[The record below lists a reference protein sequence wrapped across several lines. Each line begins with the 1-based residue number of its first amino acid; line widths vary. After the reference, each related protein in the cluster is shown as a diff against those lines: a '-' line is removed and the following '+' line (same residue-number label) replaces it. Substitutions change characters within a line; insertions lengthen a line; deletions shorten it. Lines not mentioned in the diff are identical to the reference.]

1 MNRILVDLDFNTIIG
16 ESLAQ
21 TATGEGLLN
30 KYKAYLMA
38 NEASCNLVNNFIK
51 EAAQHTYDNGVQ
63 HVLEQVVDY
72 INGNKVS
79 WQLAT
84 ACESINANNTSY
96 NYLNR
101 NAAKQAEKLLEMK
114 EEDVVKYI
122 KAGALKNVMFCEAFR
137 SIAKSVFK
145 NQPMIESNSEYTS
158 IHPISIVESSAEDLF
173 FEVSGTIYKIDED
186 KKISVADRSEVSN
199 SFINIANLL
208 ESNDVS
214 CVEDTLFVKVGN
226 YEYQINEAN
235 KVIKLSSNEEKE
247 MTLEQL
253 REDNRLMVLA
263 ANPRY
268 KTQLANTLECVAQL
282 VEAYDN
288 IVSMDNVQIIS
299 TSHDRFIVIE
309 SGTNLYASLLA
320 SNRNP
325 KWTVNENVMTS
336 LDFIKSKTRVDL
348 SECYR
353 EQVKQT
359 ISQVSESQK
368 EKMEKELKDKE
379 FESVRDRIANLTEKY
394 KNDPARLAV
403 LSKLAEDLQSC

>member
-21 TATGEGLLN
+21 TATGESLLN
-30 KYKAYLMA
+30 KYKSFLMT
-38 NEASCNLVNNFIK
+38 NETTCSLVNNFIK
-51 EAAQHTYDNGVQ
+51 EAAQHSYDNGVRY
-63 HVLEQVVDY
+63 VLEQVVDY
-72 INGNKVS
+72 INDNKVS
-79 WQLAT
+79 WQLAS
-84 ACESINANNTSY
+84 ACESINSNNTSY

-145 NQPMIESNSEYTS
+145 NQPMIESNSEYTT
-158 IHPISIVESSAEDLF
+158 IHPISLVESSADDLF
-173 FEVSGTIYKIDED
+173 FEVSGTIYKIDEN
-186 KKISVADRSEVSN
+186 KNISIADRREVSN
-199 SFINIANLL
+199 NFINISNLL
-208 ESNDVS
+208 ESDIVS
-214 CVEDTLFVKVGN
+214 CVEDTLFVKVGKF
-226 YEYQINEAN
+226 EYQISEAN
-235 KVIKLSSNEEKE
+235 KVTKISSNEEKE

-263 ANPRY
+263 ANPRF
-268 KTQLANTLECVAQL
+268 KTQIANTLESIAQL

-288 IVSMDNVQIIS
+288 VASMDNVQIIS
-299 TSHDRFIVIE
+299 TPHDKFIVIE

-320 SNRNP
+320 SNRSP

-368 EKMEKELKDKE
+368 EEMERELKDKE

-394 KNDPARLAV
+394 KNDPAKLAV

>member
-30 KYKAYLMA
+30 KYKSILMA
-38 NEASCNLVNNFIK
+38 NETTCSLVNNFIK
-51 EAAQHTYDNGVQ
+51 EAAQHSYDNGVRY
-63 HVLEQVVDY
+63 VLEQVVDY
-72 INGNKVS
+72 INDNKVS
-79 WQLAT
+79 WQLAS
-84 ACESINANNTSY
+84 ACESINSNNTSY

-145 NQPMIESNSEYTS
+145 NQPMIESNSEYTT
-158 IHPISIVESSAEDLF
+158 IHPISIVESSADDLF
-173 FEVSGTIYKIDED
+173 FEVSGTIYKIDEN
-186 KKISVADRSEVSN
+186 KNISIANRNEVSN
-199 SFINIANLL
+199 NFINISNLL
-208 ESNDVS
+208 ESDIVS
-214 CVEDTLFVKVGN
+214 CVEDTLFVKVGKF
-226 YEYQINEAN
+226 EYQISEAN
-235 KVIKLSSNEEKE
+235 KVTKISSNEEKE

-263 ANPRY
+263 ANPRF
-268 KTQLANTLECVAQL
+268 KTQMANTLESIAQL

-288 IVSMDNVQIIS
+288 VASMDNVQIIS
-299 TSHDRFIVIE
+299 TPHDKFIVIE

-320 SNRNP
+320 SNRSP

-368 EKMEKELKDKE
+368 EEMERELKDKE

-394 KNDPARLAV
+394 KNDPAKLAV

>member
-30 KYKAYLMA
+30 KYKSILMA
-38 NEASCNLVNNFIK
+38 NETTCSLVNNFIK
-51 EAAQHTYDNGVQ
+51 EAAQHSYDNGVRY
-63 HVLEQVVDY
+63 VLEQVVDY
-72 INGNKVS
+72 INDNKVS
-79 WQLAT
+79 WQLAS
-84 ACESINANNTSY
+84 ACESINSNNTSY

-145 NQPMIESNSEYTS
+145 NQPMIESNSEYTT
-158 IHPISIVESSAEDLF
+158 IHPISLVESSADDLF
-173 FEVSGTIYKIDED
+173 FEVSGTIYKIDEN
-186 KKISVADRSEVSN
+186 KNISIADRREVSN
-199 SFINIANLL
+199 NFINISNLL
-208 ESNDVS
+208 ESDIVS
-214 CVEDTLFVKVGN
+214 CVEDTLFVKVGKF
-226 YEYQINEAN
+226 EYQISEAN
-235 KVIKLSSNEEKE
+235 KVTKISSNEEKE

-263 ANPRY
+263 ANPRF
-268 KTQLANTLECVAQL
+268 KTQMANTLESLAQL

-288 IVSMDNVQIIS
+288 VASMDNVQIIS
-299 TSHDRFIVIE
+299 TPHDRFIVIE

-320 SNRNP
+320 SNRSH

-368 EKMEKELKDKE
+368 DEMERELKDKE

-394 KNDPARLAV
+394 KNDPAKLAV

>member
-21 TATGEGLLN
+21 TATGESLLN
-30 KYKAYLMA
+30 KYKSFLMT
-38 NEASCNLVNNFIK
+38 NETTCSLVNNFIK
-51 EAAQHTYDNGVQ
+51 EAAQHSYDNGVRY
-63 HVLEQVVDY
+63 VLEQVVDY
-72 INGNKVS
+72 INDNKVS
-79 WQLAT
+79 WQLAS
-84 ACESINANNTSY
+84 ACESINSNNTSY

-145 NQPMIESNSEYTS
+145 NQPMIESNSEYTT
-158 IHPISIVESSAEDLF
+158 IHPISLVESSADDLF
-173 FEVSGTIYKIDED
+173 FEVSGTIYKIDEN
-186 KKISVADRSEVSN
+186 KNISIADRREVSN
-199 SFINIANLL
+199 NFINISNLL
-208 ESNDVS
+208 ESDIVS
-214 CVEDTLFVKVGN
+214 CVDDTLFVKVGKF
-226 YEYQINEAN
+226 EYQISEAN
-235 KVIKLSSNEEKE
+235 KVTKISSNEEKE

-263 ANPRY
+263 ANPRF
-268 KTQLANTLECVAQL
+268 KTQMANTLESIAQL

-288 IVSMDNVQIIS
+288 VASMDNVQIIS
-299 TSHDRFIVIE
+299 TPHDKFIVIE

-320 SNRNP
+320 SNRSP

-368 EKMEKELKDKE
+368 EEMEKELKDKE

-394 KNDPARLAV
+394 KNDPAKLAV

>member
-30 KYKAYLMA
+30 KYKSILMA
-38 NEASCNLVNNFIK
+38 NETTCSLVNNFIK
-51 EAAQHTYDNGVQ
+51 EAAQHSYDNGVRY
-63 HVLEQVVDY
+63 VLEQVVDY
-72 INGNKVS
+72 INDNKVS
-79 WQLAT
+79 WQLAS
-84 ACESINANNTSY
+84 ACESINSNNTSY

-145 NQPMIESNSEYTS
+145 NQPMIESNSEYTT
-158 IHPISIVESSAEDLF
+158 IHPISLVESSADDLF
-173 FEVSGTIYKIDED
+173 FEVSGTIYKIDEN
-186 KKISVADRSEVSN
+186 KNISIADRREVSN
-199 SFINIANLL
+199 NFINISNLL
-208 ESNDVS
+208 ESDIVS
-214 CVEDTLFVKVGN
+214 CVEDTLFVKVGKF
-226 YEYQINEAN
+226 EYQISEAN
-235 KVIKLSSNEEKE
+235 KVTKISSNEEKE

-263 ANPRY
+263 ANPRF
-268 KTQLANTLECVAQL
+268 KTQMANTLESLAQL

-288 IVSMDNVQIIS
+288 VASMDNVQIIS
-299 TSHDRFIVIE
+299 TPHDRFIVIE

-320 SNRNP
+320 SNRSP

-368 EKMEKELKDKE
+368 DEMERELKDKE

-394 KNDPARLAV
+394 KNDPAKLAV

>member
-1 MNRILVDLDFNTIIG
+1 MNRILVDLDFNSIIG

-21 TATGEGLLN
+21 TATGETLLN

-38 NEASCNLVNNFIK
+38 NEVNCKVVNNFIK
-51 EAAQHTYDNGVQ
+51 EASQHTYDNGVQ
-63 HVLEQVVDY
+63 YVLEQVVDY
-72 INGNKVS
+72 VDHNKVS

-145 NQPMIESNSEYTS
+145 NQPMVESNSEYTT
-158 IHPISIVESSAEDLF
+158 IHPISVIEQLSDSLY
-173 FEVSGTIYKIDED
+173 FEVAGTIYKIDED
-186 KKISVADRSEVSN
+186 KKVSVADRREVSN
-199 SFINIANLL
+199 DFINISNLL
-208 ESNDVS
+208 ESDMVS
-214 CVEDTLFVKVGN
+214 CVDDTLFVKVGN
-226 YEYQINEAN
+226 YEYQISESN
-235 KVIKLSSNEEKE
+235 KVTKLSADNEKE
-247 MTLEQL
+247 MTVEQL
-253 REDNRLMVLA
+253 REDNRLMVMT
-263 ANPRY
+263 ANPRN
-268 KTQLANTLECVAQL
+268 KTLLANTLECVAQL
-282 VEAYDN
+282 VESYDN
-288 IVSMDNVQIIS
+288 VVSMDNVQIIA
-299 TSHDRFIVIE
+299 TPRDRFIVIE

-320 SNRNP
+320 SNHNP

-359 ISQVSESQK
+359 ISQVSEEKQK
-368 EKMEKELKDKE
+368 EMERELKDKE
-379 FESVRDRIANLTEKY
+379 FESVRDRIANLTERY
-394 KNDPARLAV
+394 KNDPAKLAV

>member
-30 KYKAYLMA
+30 KYKSILMT
-38 NEASCNLVNNFIK
+38 NETTCSLVNNFIK
-51 EAAQHTYDNGVQ
+51 EAAQHSYDNGVRY
-63 HVLEQVVDY
+63 VLEQVVDY
-72 INGNKVS
+72 INDNKVS
-79 WQLAT
+79 WQLAS
-84 ACESINANNTSY
+84 ACESINSNNTSY

-145 NQPMIESNSEYTS
+145 NQPMIESNSEYTT
-158 IHPISIVESSAEDLF
+158 IHPISLVESSADDLF
-173 FEVSGTIYKIDED
+173 FEVSGTIYKIDEN
-186 KKISVADRSEVSN
+186 KNISIADRNEVSN
-199 SFINIANLL
+199 NFINISNLL
-208 ESNDVS
+208 ESDIVS
-214 CVEDTLFVKVGN
+214 CVEDTLFVKVGKF
-226 YEYQINEAN
+226 EYQISEAN
-235 KVIKLSSNEEKE
+235 KVTKISSNEEKE

-263 ANPRY
+263 ANPRF
-268 KTQLANTLECVAQL
+268 KTQMANTLESIAQL

-288 IVSMDNVQIIS
+288 VVSMDNVQIIS
-299 TSHDRFIVIE
+299 TPHDKFIVIE

-320 SNRNP
+320 SNRSP

-368 EKMEKELKDKE
+368 EEMEKELKDKE

-394 KNDPARLAV
+394 KNDPAKLAV

>member
-268 KTQLANTLECVAQL
+268 KTQLANTLACIAQL

-320 SNRNP
+320 SNHNP

-359 ISQVSESQK
+359 ISQVSERQQEEMK
-368 EKMEKELKDKE
+368 KELKNKE
-379 FESVRDRIANLTEKY
+379 FESIRDRIANLTEKY

>member
-30 KYKAYLMA
+30 KYKSFLMT
-38 NEASCNLVNNFIK
+38 NETTCSLVNNFIK
-51 EAAQHTYDNGVQ
+51 EAAQHSYDNGVQ
-63 HVLEQVVDY
+63 YVLEQVVDY
-72 INGNKVS
+72 INDNKVS
-79 WQLAT
+79 WQLAS
-84 ACESINANNTSY
+84 ACESINSNNTSY

-145 NQPMIESNSEYTS
+145 NQPMIESNSEYTT
-158 IHPISIVESSAEDLF
+158 IHPISLVESSADDLF
-173 FEVSGTIYKIDED
+173 FEVSGTIYKIDEN
-186 KKISVADRSEVSN
+186 KNISIADRREVSN
-199 SFINIANLL
+199 NFINISNLL
-208 ESNDVS
+208 ESDIVS
-214 CVEDTLFVKVGN
+214 CVDDTLFVKVGKF
-226 YEYQINEAN
+226 EYQISEAN
-235 KVIKLSSNEEKE
+235 KVTKISSNEEKE

-263 ANPRY
+263 SNPRF
-268 KTQLANTLECVAQL
+268 KTQIANTLESIAQL

-288 IVSMDNVQIIS
+288 VVSMDNVQIIS
-299 TSHDRFIVIE
+299 TPHDKFIVIE

-320 SNRNP
+320 SNRSP

-368 EKMEKELKDKE
+368 EEMEKELKDKE

-394 KNDPARLAV
+394 KNDPAKLAV

>member
-1 MNRILVDLDFNTIIG
+1 MNRILVDLDFNTIIS

-30 KYKAYLMA
+30 KYKSYLMA
-38 NEASCNLVNNFIK
+38 NEVTCNLVNNFIK
-51 EAAQHTYDNGVQ
+51 EAAQHSYDNGVQ
-63 HVLEQVVDY
+63 HVLEQVADY
-72 INGNKVS
+72 VSANKVS
-79 WQLAT
+79 WQLAS
-84 ACESINANNTSY
+84 ACESINSNNTSY

-145 NQPMIESNSEYTS
+145 NQPMIESNSEYTT
-158 IHPISIVESSAEDLF
+158 IHPISLVESSADDLF

-186 KKISVADRSEVSN
+186 KNISIADRSEVSN
-199 SFINIANLL
+199 NFINISNLL
-208 ESNDVS
+208 ESDIVS
-214 CVEDTLFVKVGN
+214 CVEDTLFVKVGKF
-226 YEYQINEAN
+226 EYQINEAN
-235 KVIKLSSNEEKE
+235 KVTKISSNEEKE

-253 REDNRLMVLA
+253 REDSRLMVLTT
-263 ANPRY
+263 NPRF
-268 KTQLANTLECVAQL
+268 KTQMANTLECVAQL

-288 IVSMDNVQIIS
+288 VASLDNVQIIS
-299 TSHDRFIVIE
+299 TPHDKFIVIE

-320 SNRNP
+320 SNRSP
-325 KWTVNENVMTS
+325 KWTINENVMTS

-359 ISQVSESQK
+359 ISQVSEAQK
-368 EKMEKELKDKE
+368 EEMEKELKNKE
-379 FESVRDRIANLTEKY
+379 FESIRDRIANLTEKY

>member
-30 KYKAYLMA
+30 KYKSFLMA
-38 NEASCNLVNNFIK
+38 NEATCSLVNNFIK
-51 EAAQHTYDNGVQ
+51 EVAQHSYDNGVRY
-63 HVLEQVVDY
+63 VLEQVVDY
-72 INGNKVS
+72 INDNKVS
-79 WQLAT
+79 WQLAS
-84 ACESINANNTSY
+84 ACESINSNNTSY

-145 NQPMIESNSEYTS
+145 NQPMIESNSEYTT
-158 IHPISIVESSAEDLF
+158 IHPISLVESSADDLF
-173 FEVSGTIYKIDED
+173 FEVSGTIYKIDEN
-186 KKISVADRSEVSN
+186 KNISIADRREVSN
-199 SFINIANLL
+199 NFINISNLL
-208 ESNDVS
+208 ESDIVS
-214 CVEDTLFVKVGN
+214 CVEDTLFVKVGKF
-226 YEYQINEAN
+226 EYQISEAN
-235 KVIKLSSNEEKE
+235 KVTKISSNEEKE

-263 ANPRY
+263 ANPRF
-268 KTQLANTLECVAQL
+268 KTQMANTLESIAQL

-288 IVSMDNVQIIS
+288 VASMDNVQIIS
-299 TSHDRFIVIE
+299 TPHDKFIVIE

-320 SNRNP
+320 SNRSP

-368 EKMEKELKDKE
+368 EEMEKELKNKE

-394 KNDPARLAV
+394 KNDPAKLAV
-403 LSKLAEDLQSC
+403 LSKLVEDLQSC

>member
-299 TSHDRFIVIE
+299 TPHDRFIVIE

-359 ISQVSESQK
+359 ISQVSESQQEEMK
-368 EKMEKELKDKE
+368 KELKNKE
-379 FESVRDRIANLTEKY
+379 FESIRDRIANLTEKY
-394 KNDPARLAV
+394 KNDPAKLAV